1 MFKKLALLLSVLAI
15 SKFAFA
21 NTGSE
26 GSAAGKAH
34 EEEDTLRP
42 MKSMVKAMT
51 KVMSIMVIA
60 TEKKDQLLSNS
71 FKFLNSSL

>member
-1 MFKKLALLLSVLAI
+1 MLKKLALLLSVLAV

-34 EEEDTLRP
+34 EEGH
-42 MKSMVKAMT
+42 VKAHEDPG
-51 KVMSIMVIA
+51 KDHEKGHEHHP
-60 TEKKDQLLSNS
+60 EKKGSAS
-71 FKFLNSSL
+71 K

>member
-34 EEEDTLRP
+34 EEGHA
-42 MKSMVKAMT
+42 KAHEEHG
-51 KVMSIMVIA
+51 KA
-60 TEKKDQLLSNS
+60 HEHHGDNHGKKGSAS
-71 FKFLNSSL
+71 K

>member
-1 MFKKLALLLSVLAI
+1 MLKKLALLLSVLAV

-34 EEEDTLRP
+34 EEGH
-42 MKSMVKAMT
+42 VKAHEEQG
-51 KVMSIMVIA
+51 KA
-60 TEKKDQLLSNS
+60 HEDHGKGHEKGHEHHQGKKGSAS
-71 FKFLNSSL
+71 K

>member
-26 GSAAGKAH
+26 GSAVGKAH
-34 EEEDTLRP
+34 EEGHA
-42 MKSMVKAMT
+42 KSHEEHGKAH
-51 KVMSIMVIA
+51 
-60 TEKKDQLLSNS
+60 EHHGDNHGKKGSAS
-71 FKFLNSSL
+71 K

>member
-34 EEEDTLRP
+34 EEHGKGHD
-42 MKSMVKAMT
+42 KAHEHH
-51 KVMSIMVIA
+51 A
-60 TEKKDQLLSNS
+60 DNHEKKRSAS
-71 FKFLNSSL
+71 KWFL

>member
-34 EEEDTLRP
+34 EEGHAKAHEEGHAKAHEEHG
-42 MKSMVKAMT
+42 KSHDKGHEHHGD
-51 KVMSIMVIA
+51 SHG
-60 TEKKDQLLSNS
+60 KKGSAS
-71 FKFLNSSL
+71 K

>member
-26 GSAAGKAH
+26 GSAAEKAHEEGHAKSHEEHGKAH
-34 EEEDTLRP
+34 EHHGDNHG
-42 MKSMVKAMT
+42 
-51 KVMSIMVIA
+51 
-60 TEKKDQLLSNS
+60 KKGSAS
-71 FKFLNSSL
+71 K

>member
-34 EEEDTLRP
+34 EEGHAKAHEEHG
-42 MKSMVKAMT
+42 KSHEHHGD
-51 KVMSIMVIA
+51 SHG
-60 TEKKDQLLSNS
+60 KKGSAS
-71 FKFLNSSL
+71 K

>member
-34 EEEDTLRP
+34 EEGHAKAHEEHG
-42 MKSMVKAMT
+42 KSHDKGHEYHGD
-51 KVMSIMVIA
+51 SHG
-60 TEKKDQLLSNS
+60 KKGSAS
-71 FKFLNSSL
+71 K

>member
-34 EEEDTLRP
+34 EEGHA
-42 MKSMVKAMT
+42 KAHD
-51 KVMSIMVIA
+51 KA
-60 TEKKDQLLSNS
+60 HEHHGDNHGKKGSAS
-71 FKFLNSSL
+71 K